1 MEITNHAMT
10 NILIYTAWV
19 ELALFIALLFFAP
32 LMLWEDYLAV
42 MNIKRVRDMGLAG
55 GAYSLSKLAR
65 ALGAY
70 VLIRGYMLDMFVNV
84 IHMTIL
90 LWEWPKELTV
100 TSRLH
105 RHIRDKTEH
114 AVLCLEIRTKL
125 LDGFDPNGIH

>member
-1 MEITNHAMT
+1 MT
-10 NILIYTAWV
+10 DILIYTAWV

-32 LMLWEDYLAV
+32 LMLWSDYLAV
-42 MNIKRVRDMGLAG
+42 MNIMRVRDIEKAG

-65 ALGAY
+65 ALGTY
-70 VLIRGYMLDMFVNV
+70 ILIRGYLLDGFVNML
-84 IHMTIL
+84 HMTIL
-90 LWEWPKELTV
+90 LGEWPKELTV

-114 AVLCLEIRTKL
+114 AALCLAIRTKL